1 MSEIRFKP
9 IGYVHTGA
17 SDNEIRAGA
26 RDVISEIEILPEFE
40 EGLDGIDGFSH
51 IIVLFYFHKL
61 RPEQRGVLK
70 VRPKRLLKLGLRPED
85 LPLLGVFSLDSPSR
99 PNPIGLTIVQ
109 LLERRGRFLKVKGL
123 DAFDGTPILDI
134 KPYTP
139 NRAITGL
146 EVPDWYRR
154 LSKLIGG
161 EEP

>member
-1 MSEIRFKP
+1 MNEIRFRP
-9 IGYVHTGA
+9 IGYVRTKA
-17 SDNEIRAGA
+17 SDDEIRAGA

-40 EGLDGIDGFSH
+40 EGLEGIDGFSH
-51 IIVLFYFHKL
+51 IMVLFYFHKL
-61 RPEQRGVLK
+61 RPEQMGVLK
-70 VRPKRLLKLGLRPED
+70 VRPKRLLRLGLKPKD

-99 PNPIGLTIVQ
+99 PNPMGVTIVQ
-109 LLERRGRFLKVKGL
+109 LLERKGRLLKVKGL
-123 DAFDGTPILDI
+123 DAFDGTPVLDI

-139 NRAITGL
+139 NRAITDI